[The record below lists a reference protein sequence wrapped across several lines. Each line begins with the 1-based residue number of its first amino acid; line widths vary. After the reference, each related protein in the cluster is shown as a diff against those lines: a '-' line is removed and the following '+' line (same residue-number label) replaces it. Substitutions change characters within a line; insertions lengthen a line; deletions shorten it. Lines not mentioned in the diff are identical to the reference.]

1 MNNTIAYFQDN
12 KSKGNMM
19 HLKKIDRKK
28 LNIIP
33 EVLLLAGLILIYPAC
48 SGPAQDRAEPEA
60 GGSQLQLG
68 NSVQLS
74 EEAIRTSGLEVAEL
88 KLVKIKR
95 ELNVPGEIQFNP
107 HAYIRL
113 TARAAGRVEELRVYE
128 GYPVVKGQTVLR
140 LFSLPFIE
148 AASEL
153 KLAEE
158 RYEKLVRL
166 NSEDLAA
173 ARDLVSSA
181 RKKLALMG
189 LSQNEIEAL
198 GSSQGEDHL
207 FPVTSTLTGQVIKCD
222 ILKGEM
228 VEAGSLLMEIAS
240 LDKLWVE
247 ARVQEKDLNLIRP
260 GQSVVVRVAAF
271 PGHSYKGQITYL
283 APVLETSTRTVRVRI
298 EVNNQKGELRPGMF
312 AEVTVF
318 LPDIESLAV
327 PEEAI
332 QTISGQQVIFVPEN
346 QGVFT
351 AREIETG
358 SPVNGWKPV
367 LSGLTEG
374 ERYVSRGAFIL
385 KSELLKGTFGEE

>member
-1 MNNTIAYFQDN
+1 
-12 KSKGNMM
+12 MM

-374 ERYVSRGAFIL
+374 DRYVSRGAFIL